1 MKIFKDW
8 ETKQIESFVIFLGK
22 EAILQN
28 RKARKLLKEF
38 EKTGDIDCLKSTCV
52 QSGASMEAVKSFSI
66 AKNYFKLDT
75 FNRKHINNGK

>member
-28 RKARKLLKEF
+28 RRARKLLKEF

-52 QSGASMEAVKSFSI
+52 QRGASM
-66 AKNYFKLDT
+66 
-75 FNRKHINNGK
+75 